1 MGRFIQRHAFSAGS
15 VFLLHLL
22 VLMIFI
28 KGLTS
33 GESPQSRELQV
44 VVFSP
49 HLSSSTPPPPP
60 LSWKLQM
67 PPDIEVPEP
76 QIDIIPDPNDPHPII
91 FSLMNQ
97 EVPPRLDPDHPNTLP
112 DVPYD
117 LQKVAVAAVVML
129 RLLILPSGDI
139 EQVEVVKGSSVPDL
153 DKITV
158 DYVQRNWKFLPGSMG
173 GKPIEAWTTAF
184 VRFATPNWSALR

>member
-1 MGRFIQRHAFSAGS
+1 MLRRHAFSAVG
-15 VFLLHLL
+15 VVILHIVVL
-22 VLMIFI
+22 VMLVQGIR
-28 KGLTS
+28 T
-33 GESPQSRELQV
+33 GETRSNRELQV
-44 VVFSP
+44 TVFAP
-49 HLSSSTPPPPP
+49 HLTSGMLPPPP

-76 QIDIIPDPNDPHPII
+76 QIDIIPDSSDPHPII

-97 EVPPRLDPDHPNTLP
+97 EVPPRLDPDHANTLP

-117 LQKVAVAAVVML
+117 LKKAAAVAVIML
-129 RLLILPSGDI
+129 RLLILPDGSV

-153 DKITV
+153 DKVTV
-158 DYVQRNWKFLPGSMG
+158 DYVQKNWKFLPGSMG

-184 VRFATPNWSALR
+184 VRFATPNWSASR